1 MDFAGFFKVILWALF
16 FWVNPAFAGTW
27 QNPAALNSCS
37 TCHTSVKDSRLLDFN
52 QRETLAQKWAVIDKQ
67 ILNWHQQQDIQIY
80 LNTKHRQNF
89 YQSDYQKTAEFT
101 DIQTE
106 VSAIYQHYNQSAH
119 LTVGRYQPDFTDRTF
134 KDYVFI
140 PRLFYENKI
149 NHQITVAYGKSSL
162 NYFDDYTQSL
172 NAPNSVTFSKD
183 IYGQESESLDLIYAN
198 DYFKSRISKTF
209 YKYNYNQRLNDNQ
222 ILMDVAW
229 VQMSGS
235 VWTLQALVD
244 LNESNSVLGAQY
256 LWMWDATNPI
266 LIRVEKIKTTR
277 TPSGLHAVIQPQWV
291 VWDKIQLYLR
301 GSYLNPDI
309 ETTDPKITSVRAG
322 LRLYLWAQV
331 LLEAAIEK
339 NQNTYTKIIKQD
351 QESIQGYLDLSI
363 RL

>member
-1 MDFAGFFKVILWALF
+1 M
-16 FWVNPAFAGTW
+16 
-27 QNPAALNSCS
+27 
-37 TCHTSVKDSRLLDFN
+37 
-52 QRETLAQKWAVIDKQ
+52 
-67 ILNWHQQQDIQIY
+67 
-80 LNTKHRQNF
+80 
-89 YQSDYQKTAEFT
+89 
-101 DIQTE
+101 
-106 VSAIYQHYNQSAH
+106 
-119 LTVGRYQPDFTDRTF
+119 GRYQPPFADRTF

-140 PRLFYENKI
+140 PRFFYENKI
-149 NHQITVAYGKSSL
+149 NDEWAWAYGKSSL
-162 NYFDDYTQSL
+162 NYFDDYTNSL
-172 NAPNSVTFSKD
+172 NAPDSVSFSGD
-183 IYGQESESLDLIYAN
+183 VYGQESESLDLVYAR
-198 DYFKSRISKTF
+198 DHFKSRLSKTF

-222 ILMDVAW
+222 ILMDVTW
-229 VQMSGS
+229 TQMSGS
-235 VWTLQALVD
+235 VWMLQALVD

-277 TPSGLHAVIQPQWV
+277 TPSGLQAVIQPQWV
-291 VWDKIQLYLR
+291 VWNKMQLYLR

-309 ETTDPKITSVRAG
+309 ETTDPKVTSARAG